1 MKWGYPVLHGKKSFE
16 SQNKNGVTCACP
28 FKGMVLTYA
37 DQNKILS
44 SIIDTTVKM
53 EAEARKF

>member
-1 MKWGYPVLHGKKSFE
+1 MLHGKKSFE